1 MVSPFTHT
9 PGPSRR
15 DGPATAAV
23 HNSGAATDL
32 SVSMVFEKAQEAVL
46 LVQGDTI
53 MYANPKARELIG
65 PDLISRPF
73 LQFIH
78 KAEPAEFD
86 EEVHRSESESMRIV
100 SAAGQITWI
109 RCTRQSLL
117 WNHTPAELWFFLD
130 ITHEKQIGDEMHR
143 KEEALRRVIDTTT
156 QGFMLLDVNSA
167 IRDVNEPFLGMLG
180 FRREDLLG
188 GRLDSLYSRETVDFY
203 YANREH
209 LSFEAE
215 FRAKDGRKIPVL
227 LNRSIL
233 RDEQGQVTG
242 YMAFL
247 TDLTELKLAQKQLQ
261 AAEIQYRTMYENAVQ
276 GMFQSTLAGTLINAN
291 PAYAHILG
299 YETPQELLGI
309 RDMADRFYTD
319 PSARHHLVTAIQ
331 RYGRVTNYELQLK
344 RKDGQTVWTLLNAR
358 LTAAA
363 GGEPI
368 IEGILVDNT
377 AIKQAEEELRRREK
391 QFRYLAVHDNLTG
404 LYNTRHMYHA
414 LSELVHESSASG
426 RPFSLIFMDM
436 DNFKHVVDTYGH
448 LNGSQALQE
457 VAQTIQECISEPAFG
472 VAYGGD
478 EFLVVLPGTDK
489 TEAKQVAETIRD
501 RIIQTVYLTS
511 KGHQVQLRA
520 SFGVADFPQD
530 AQDLSGLLA
539 LADQAMFAIK
549 KRGKNAVGVSEPDKS
564 T

>member
-1 MVSPFTHT
+1 MVSPRTRKF
-9 PGPSRR
+9 GPLPR
-15 DGPATAAV
+15 DGSAPAALQDSGNAA
-23 HNSGAATDL
+23 DL
-32 SVSMVFEKAQEAVL
+32 SVAVLFEKAQEAVL
-46 LVQGDTI
+46 LVQSGTI
-53 MYANPKARELIG
+53 VYANPKAREVIG
-65 PDLISRPF
+65 PDLISRPL

-78 KAEPAEFD
+78 KEEQAEFD
-86 EEVHRSESESMRIV
+86 AEIECSQSESMRIV
-100 SAAGQITWI
+100 SASGHIKWV
-109 RCTRQSLL
+109 RCTKRSLH
-117 WNHTPAELWFFLD
+117 WNRTPAELWFFLD
-130 ITHEKQIGDEMHR
+130 TTYEKEISDEIRR

-167 IRDVNEPFLGMLG
+167 ISDVNEPFLHVLG
-180 FRREDLLG
+180 VRREDLLG
-188 GRLDSLYSRETVDFY
+188 SRLDSLYSRETLDFY
-203 YANREH
+203 YASRDH

-215 FRAKDGRKIPVL
+215 FGAKDGHKIPVL

-276 GMFQSTLAGTLINAN
+276 GMFQSTLTGALISAN
-291 PAYAHILG
+291 PAYARILG
-299 YETPQELLGI
+299 YETLQEILGT
-309 RDMADRFYTD
+309 RDMAGRFYSD
-319 PSARHHLVTAIQ
+319 PSARQHLVKTIQ
-331 RYGRVTNYELQLK
+331 QHGHVTNYELQLK

-358 LTAAA
+358 LTTAA

-377 AIKQAEEELRRREK
+377 AIKRAEEELRHREE
-391 QFRYLAVHDNLTG
+391 QFRQLAVHDNLTG
-404 LYNTRHMYHA
+404 LYNTRHLYHA
-414 LSELVHESSASG
+414 LSELVHDSSASG
-426 RPFSLIFMDM
+426 HPFSLIFMDM

-478 EFLVVLPGTDK
+478 EFVVVLPGVEKTD
-489 TEAKQVAETIRD
+489 ARQVAESIRD
-501 RIIQTVYLTS
+501 RIIQTVYLTN
-511 KGHQVQLRA
+511 KGHRVQLRA
-520 SFGVADFPQD
+520 SFGVANFPQD